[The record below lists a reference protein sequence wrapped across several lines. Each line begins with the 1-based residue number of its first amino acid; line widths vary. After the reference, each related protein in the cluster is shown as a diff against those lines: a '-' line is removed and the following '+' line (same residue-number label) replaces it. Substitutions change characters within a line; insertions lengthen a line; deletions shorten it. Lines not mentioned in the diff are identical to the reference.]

1 MLREILSI
9 TGRPGLFKIVSSTS
23 KMLIVEDVKT
33 KKRTPAHQRERIISL
48 GDVAMY
54 TEGEDLPLDE
64 ILDRL
69 YANMDGKP
77 VDIKALEKEKD
88 GLRDKFAEFVPDYDR
103 ERVYTSDIR
112 KLFQWYNILVEAGFT
127 KFKEEEPKEE
137 ENAAADETP
146 AEA

>member
-88 GLRDKFAEFVPDYDR
+88 GLRDKFAEFVHDYDR
-103 ERVYTSDIR
+103 ERVHTSDIR

>member
-88 GLRDKFAEFVPDYDR
+88 GLRDKFAEFVHDYDR
-103 ERVYTSDIR
+103 ERVHTSDIR

-137 ENAAADETP
+137 ENAAADKTP

>member
-77 VDIKALEKEKD
+77 VDIKALEKEND
-88 GLRDKFAEFVPDYDR
+88 GLRDKFAEFVHDYDR
-103 ERVYTSDIR
+103 ERVHTSDIR

>member
-33 KKRTPAHQRERIISL
+33 KKRTPAHQSERIISL

-64 ILDRL
+64 ILERL

-103 ERVYTSDIR
+103 DRVHTSDIR

>member
-88 GLRDKFAEFVPDYDR
+88 GLRYKFAEFVHDYDR
-103 ERVYTSDIR
+103 ERVHTSDIR

>member
-1 MLREILSI
+1 
-9 TGRPGLFKIVSSTS
+9 
-23 KMLIVEDVKT
+23 MLIVEDVKT

-88 GLRDKFAEFVPDYDR
+88 GLRDKFAEFVHDYDR
-103 ERVYTSDIR
+103 ERVHTSDIR

>member
-88 GLRDKFAEFVPDYDR
+88 GLRDKFAEFVRDYDR
-103 ERVYTSDIR
+103 ERVHTSDIR

>member
-103 ERVYTSDIR
+103 DRVHTSDIR

-127 KFKEEEPKEE
+127 KFKEEE
-137 ENAAADETP
+137 NAAADETP

>member
-69 YANMDGKP
+69 YANMEGKT

-88 GLRDKFAEFVPDYDR
+88 GLRDKFAEFVSDYDR
-103 ERVYTSDIR
+103 ERVHTSDIR